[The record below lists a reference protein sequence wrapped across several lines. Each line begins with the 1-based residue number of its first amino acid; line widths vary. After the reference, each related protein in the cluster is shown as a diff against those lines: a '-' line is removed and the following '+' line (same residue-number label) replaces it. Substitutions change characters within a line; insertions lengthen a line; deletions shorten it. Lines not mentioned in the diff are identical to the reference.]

1 MDRAQE
7 EKLARASATQR
18 RSVRACVAGALAA
31 LLAAILAV
39 LDYGGKD
46 QTLLAAIGFFICFVA
61 ITLALSG
68 LFGLALA
75 RETPGVPSSPKWVI
89 RCAVGGILLSMASG
103 LFGLVT

>member
-1 MDRAQE
+1 MDRVHQD
-7 EKLARASATQR
+7 KLARATQTQTW
-18 RSVRACVAGALAA
+18 SIRACVAGVLSA

-46 QTLLAAIGFFICFVA
+46 ATLLAAIGFFLCFVA
-61 ITLALSG
+61 ITLSLSG

-75 RETPGVPSSPKWVI
+75 RETPGVPPIPRWIVRS
-89 RCAVGGILLSMASG
+89 AVGGILLSMAAG